1 MASLA
6 DLIRSQSA
14 AAQQQ
19 GMSHQDSFSQMDPG
33 MERYL
38 AGQESATRGVPLEAP
53 MLAPDDLIGSGLIK
67 GLLSGAALMGGIKS
81 VGKKAAREAPQAEAL
96 RLAQQRA
103 ALPVE
108 QNGLGLPANNTPQ
121 MRSEALGIDYPTV
134 HGATKPIDQIDSAK
148 MASRLSSNP
157 SSNLGFFS
165 TPNLSEGSRYA
176 TDFAR
181 EGGNVMPLLVRKG
194 KTFEMPNKQF
204 EELSMGEF
212 TAQGATPKERWL
224 NASEEV
230 KALRQQLLDDGYESV
245 IRFAGRPMEE
255 VISLKPENVRSR
267 FAAFDP
273 WRRNAA
279 IASAMGVAAP
289 DLLAS
294 ENPDST
300 RSLKDLIPK

>member
-19 GMSHQDSFSQMDPG
+19 GMSHQDSYSQMDPG

-53 MLAPDDLIGSGLIK
+53 MLAPDDLIGSGLLK

-81 VGKKAAREAPQAEAL
+81 VGKKAVREAPQAEAL

-108 QNGLGLPANNTPQ
+108 QYGLGLPANNTPQ
-121 MRSEALGIDYPTV
+121 MRADAMFPQDGYHLSRHGVDVNKLDSGVFAIAPFDAVGTHVGTKEAANARWEALSGRHPDDVKGVSYPVRFADQLPMTSS
-134 HGATKPIDQIDSAK
+134 GKPFDEQ
-148 MASRLSSNP
+148 
-157 SSNLGFFS
+157 
-165 TPNLSEGSRYA
+165 TLSEFLRSRHDYDNGDYRA
-176 TDFAR
+176 LNA
-181 EGGNVMPLLVRKG
+181 
-194 KTFEMPNKQF
+194 KTR
-204 EELSMGEF
+204 EELFKDYTNIPYVNDVE
-212 TAQGATPKERWL
+212 A
-224 NASEEV
+224 
-230 KALRQQLLDDGYESV
+230 
-245 IRFAGRPMEE
+245 AGS
-255 VISLKPENVRSR
+255 ISNIVHPDNIRSR

-289 DLLAS
+289 DLLAA

-300 RSLKDLIPK
+300 RSLKDLIP

>member
-14 AAQQQ
+14 AAQRQ
-19 GMSHQDSFSQMDPG
+19 GMSHQDSSSQMDPG

-53 MLAPDDLIGSGLIK
+53 MIAPDDLIGSGLLK

-81 VGKKAAREAPQAEAL
+81 VGKKVAREAPQAEAL

-108 QNGLGLPANNTPQ
+108 QYGLGLPANNTPQ
-121 MRSEALGIDYPTV
+121 MRADAMEFD
-134 HGATKPIDQIDSAK
+134 
-148 MASRLSSNP
+148 RP
-157 SSNLGFFS
+157 SFH
-165 TPNLSEGSRYA
+165 A
-176 TDFAR
+176 TDRDFLQADPQQGKWLKAIFTADDPNAAATFIGPNKGGAMDSI
-181 EGGNVMPLLVRKG
+181 EGANIIPLLENRTGYVHLGPDRVNLTNVRNTINNG
-194 KTFEMPNKQF
+194 
-204 EELSMGEF
+204 
-212 TAQGATPKERWL
+212 
-224 NASEEV
+224 
-230 KALRQQLLDDGYESV
+230 DGITTDHGYAMHV
-245 IRFAGRPMEE
+245 NPDNI
-255 VISLKPENVRSR
+255 RSR

-289 DLLAS
+289 DLLAA